1 MNIQLKKVI
10 SGGQTGIDQIA
21 LELAREYG
29 ITTGGWM
36 PPAFLTE
43 YGEKPEMENLYG
55 MQETDGGLWAKR
67 TRYNVRDG
75 DGTLLFG
82 NMRSGGCVSTI
93 NFAIKY
99 KKPYCINP
107 NDDELLAFIVDN
119 GIQIL
124 NVAGNKQSILTP
136 TDEQMARERL
146 RKLFETITSKRE

>member
-1 MNIQLKKVI
+1 MIIQLNKVI

-43 YGEKPEMENLYG
+43 YGEKPEMESLYG

-67 TRYNVRDG
+67 TRYNARDG

-119 GIQIL
+119 GIQVL

-136 TDEQMARERL
+136 ADEQMARERL

>member
-29 ITTGGWM
+29 IATGGWM

-119 GIQIL
+119 GIQVL

-136 TDEQMARERL
+136 ADEQMARERL

>member
-21 LELAREYG
+21 LELAREYC
-29 ITTGGWM
+29 ITPGGWM
-36 PPAFLTE
+36 PPGFLTE
-43 YGEKPEMENLYG
+43 YGEQPEMENLYG
-55 MQETDGGLWAKR
+55 MQETDRGLWAKR
-67 TRYNVRDG
+67 TRYNVRDA

-107 NDDELLAFIVDN
+107 NDEELLAFIVEN
-119 GIQIL
+119 RIQIL

-136 TDEQMARERL
+136 ADEQMARERL
-146 RKLFETITSKRE
+146 RRLFMLL

>member
-29 ITTGGWM
+29 IATGGWM
-36 PPAFLTE
+36 PPGFLTE

-55 MQETDGGLWAKR
+55 MKETDRGLWAKR
-67 TRYNVRDG
+67 TRYNVRDA

-82 NMRSGGCVSTI
+82 NMRSGGCLSTI

-107 NDDELLAFIVDN
+107 NDDELLAFIVEN
-119 GIQIL
+119 RIQIL
-124 NVAGNKQSILTP
+124 NVAGNKQSILSP
-136 TDEQMARERL
+136 AHEQMARERL
-146 RKLFETITSKRE
+146 RKLFEDTND